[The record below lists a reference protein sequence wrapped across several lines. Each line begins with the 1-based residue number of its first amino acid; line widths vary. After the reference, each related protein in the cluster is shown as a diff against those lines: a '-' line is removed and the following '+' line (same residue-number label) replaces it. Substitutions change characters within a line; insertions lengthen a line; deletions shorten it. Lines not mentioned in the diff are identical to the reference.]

1 MSRRDLP
8 RYPKPE
14 ALLQLPD
21 YGHAIIEAS
30 AGTGKTF
37 TIEHLVVDLVITHGI
52 PIGEILVV
60 TFTERAT
67 AELKRRIRGK
77 LEELLALEETTTVS
91 LPENCWILDAS
102 ATERVDQALV
112 DFDTASISTI
122 HALCH
127 AVLTE
132 NAFLGGRLFEQEH
145 VDERAIFGRAF
156 IDVLRTE
163 LARNDELL
171 PYLTAWLETRS
182 SSVNALEE
190 LLFQAA
196 RLRASLAPSF
206 DPARLA
212 SAAERLPVIGV
223 TATQLED
230 ARVHRSSIDK
240 VLRHLE
246 ALRDATSEYHRS
258 KDVAALIAELDDVDL
273 SYLSSK
279 LSSFGKLSA
288 AIDELHEAS
297 VALSAAIVER
307 FLPLVQERLARIKR
321 EQGLFDFHDM
331 LALVERTLSGPR
343 GRELAV
349 QLQSHYRFALI
360 DEFQDTDELQWSIFR
375 KLFFES
381 GASNPLRLVGDPKQ
395 AIYGFR
401 GADVH
406 VYLEAKADLV
416 ARSAVVP
423 LVENFRSTPE
433 LIECLNKV
441 FDQRGDTPFF
451 TGNVRYELPLQAGR
465 PELRCI
471 GAHGASRSPLVLLR
485 GDDKEAL
492 LDQIADEILALES
505 DASRKLRFG
514 PEGEERTV
522 GAEEIF
528 VLTRTAREGDEV
540 GEALAARGVDFAF
553 YKRDG
558 LFASREAEDVKNL
571 LDAVA
576 SPHDR
581 SKRFRAW
588 MTSFFGLSL
597 AELERAAD
605 LPSSDPL
612 MARLTEWGALA
623 HAKDFETLFP
633 RILEQSGVLRRELF
647 RGRGERGFVNM
658 THLFEILLEEVHRTQ
673 ATLPELVRTLERFMT
688 GAGFPPGSDRDTMRL
703 ETDHAVQIMTMH
715 MSKGLE
721 AGVVFVYAFSSGRT
735 SSVHGYYEDGER
747 KAYVGRLTDAPD
759 GVQESVA
766 RERLEED
773 QRLFY
778 VAATRAKARLY
789 LPWVPADMAGLGC
802 YAQLNRRLND
812 IHNELEVLEASS
824 PKPNPAGESSA
835 ASVAL
840 DNWTPQPE
848 LLSAPDSKHAY
859 DLLRAEHRGLV
870 VTSYS
875 RMKHLRGGY
884 RPPIDEPADLENVE
898 EAGLP
903 RGTAT
908 GVFLHEVIEH
918 LDFETLTGDP
928 DAETWCNRSEVSEL
942 FRRAMRKNGVDPRFR
957 MEAEQLV
964 YTAMTSPVSFGDYR
978 LEQGFASVKDELREM
993 EFVYPYPEADA
1004 ELRRGFVK
1012 GYVDFVFDLDSRT
1025 FFCDF
1030 KSDVL
1035 PAFDAK
1041 TLASHVGRNYTLQA
1055 KLYTL
1060 ALVKMLE
1067 VDAEENYEARFG
1079 GLLYC
1084 FLRGM
1089 PERGLYYER
1098 PSWSTLAAWRDEL
1111 TRETRL

>member
-1 MSRRDLP
+1 MSRRDPP

-14 ALLQLPD
+14 ALLRLPD

-77 LEELLALEETTTVS
+77 LEELLALDETTTVS

-127 AVLTE
+127 AILTE

-196 RLRASLAPSF
+196 RLRASLTPSF

-258 KDVAALIAELDDVDL
+258 KDVAALIAALDDVDL
-273 SYLSSK
+273 SYLSGK
-279 LSSFGKLSA
+279 LSSFGNLSA

-331 LALVERTLSGPR
+331 LALVERTLTGPR
-343 GRELAV
+343 GRELV
-349 QLQSHYRFALI
+349 VRLQSQYRFALI

-441 FDQRGDTPFF
+441 FDQRGDPPFF
-451 TGNVRYELPLQAGR
+451 TGNIRYELPLQAGR
-465 PELRCI
+465 PELRSI
-471 GAHGASRSPLVLLR
+471 GADGASRAPLVLLR
-485 GDDKEAL
+485 SDDKEAL

-514 PEGEERTV
+514 PEGQETTV
-522 GAEEIF
+522 GPEEIF

-571 LDAVA
+571 LDAIA

-623 HAKDFETLFP
+623 QAKDFETLFP

-673 ATLPELVRTLERFMT
+673 ATLPDLVRTLERFMT

-703 ETDHAVQIMTMH
+703 ETDRAVQIMTMH

-721 AGVVFVYAFSSGRT
+721 ASVVFIYGFSSGRT
-735 SSVHGYYEDGER
+735 PNVHLYYEDGER
-747 KAYVGRLTDAPD
+747 KAFVGKLSEAPD
-759 GVQESVA
+759 VVREAVA
-766 RERLEED
+766 RERLEDD

-789 LPWVPADMAGLGC
+789 LPWMPAEMRGLGC

-812 IHNELEVLEASS
+812 IHSTFDVLEPAS
-824 PKPNPAGESSA
+824 PKSVAFGESSTA
-835 ASVAL
+835 IVAL
-840 DNWTPQPE
+840 DGWAPQTE
-848 LLSAPDSKHAY
+848 LLSAPDSAGAY
-859 DLLRAEHRGLV
+859 DILRGKHRGLI

-884 RPPIDEPADLENVE
+884 RPPIDEPADLMDVE
-898 EAGLP
+898 EVGLP
-903 RGTAT
+903 RGTTT

-918 LDFETLTGDP
+918 LDFETLVADP
-928 DAETWCNRSEVSEL
+928 DAETWCNRPEVADL

-957 MEAEQLV
+957 MEAERLV
-964 YTAMTSPVSFGDYR
+964 HTAMTSPVSFGDYR
-978 LEQGFASVKDELREM
+978 LEKGFASVKKELREM
-993 EFVYPYPEADA
+993 EFVYPYPEADG
-1004 ELRRGFVK
+1004 ELHRGFVK

-1035 PAFDAK
+1035 PAFDEK

-1060 ALVKMLE
+1060 ALIKMLE
-1067 VDAEENYEARFG
+1067 VDAEEDYEARFG
-1079 GLLYC
+1079 GLIYL

-1098 PSWSTLAAWRDEL
+1098 PSWDTLSAWRDEL
-1111 TRETRL
+1111 VREKRL